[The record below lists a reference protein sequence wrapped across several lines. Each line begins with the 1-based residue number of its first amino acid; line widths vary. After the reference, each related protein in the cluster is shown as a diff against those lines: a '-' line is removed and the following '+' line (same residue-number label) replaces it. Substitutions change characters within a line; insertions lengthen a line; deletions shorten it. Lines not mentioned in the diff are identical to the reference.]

1 MTAEEPLPTSS
12 CHVYHDQRDCYVTFS
27 SKALT
32 VIGNV
37 VNRHFQNGLAVV
49 DLNFDDY
56 LGVCGERHRLFNAL
70 YNIVDAS

>member
-12 CHVYHDQRDCYVTFS
+12 CHVYHDQHDCYVTFS
-27 SKALT
+27 SKALA
-32 VIGNV
+32 VI
-37 VNRHFQNGLAVV
+37 NGLAVV